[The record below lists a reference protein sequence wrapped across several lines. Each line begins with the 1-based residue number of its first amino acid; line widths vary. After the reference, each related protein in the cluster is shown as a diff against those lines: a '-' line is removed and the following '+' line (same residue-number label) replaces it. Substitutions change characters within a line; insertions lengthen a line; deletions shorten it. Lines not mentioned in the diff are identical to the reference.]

1 MADKVTYHSAITG
14 KFVSKEF
21 AKDNP
26 GTTVELRNCN
36 LRQELIDLCDF
47 INEVGSID
55 VGSFDCVEDLVDDY
69 LEQK

>member
-26 GTTVELRNCN
+26 RTTVELKNCN
-36 LRQELIDLCDF
+36 LRQEHINFLEWYDDLG
-47 INEVGSID
+47 NENEKI
-55 VGSFDCVEDLVDDY
+55 VDDY
-69 LEQK
+69 LEDK